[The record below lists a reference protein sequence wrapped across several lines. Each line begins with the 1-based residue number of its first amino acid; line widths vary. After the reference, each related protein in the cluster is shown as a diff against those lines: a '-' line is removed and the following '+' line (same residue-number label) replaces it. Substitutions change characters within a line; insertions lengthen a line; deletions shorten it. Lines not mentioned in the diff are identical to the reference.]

1 MIRYIKKYY
10 EVLGN
15 KIIILLIIMQT
26 AALIEGFGIS
36 LILPIIQ
43 NEELE
48 NNRLLQFFD
57 WMFNLINLDQSLIN
71 MLIVLIVFFILRAI
85 ILVFQSWFQAEIIS
99 NNLINM
105 RKNLVLSLIHSDYK
119 FINTQNRGTISN
131 VLNNEIER
139 VNFALDQ
146 LLAFI
151 VSFITAMVYL
161 LVALIISP
169 VVTIFLAIL
178 SIPIGLIMLRLN
190 RMTSKSS
197 KALTDG
203 SNKQQNFVLE
213 IIENIKYL
221 KSTGQYPGISKKIS
235 TEIVNVG
242 KAYRK
247 LKFIQSSSTFLFE
260 PLIVVIMAI
269 LIYFFTEVRKSNI
282 IEILFLL
289 FIFRQAAINLV
300 ATQAPYRKFI
310 SSVGSMEIYFKLQR
324 KLDDNLENLSPNG
337 DDPNFNTVLK
347 LKNISYSYKNE
358 KALNNISLEIKP
370 KTTVAFVGSSGSGKS
385 TTANI
390 ISSLLKPETGNFMM
404 GEKDISDINLS
415 KYREKIGY
423 VTQESVVFNTSI
435 QENISLWRKKLNFKK
450 LENIIDQTGLS
461 HLFENNKNVN
471 DSGNNLSGGERQRL
485 SLARELYRDS
495 ELLILDEATS
505 SVDSI
510 LESQIETIIS
520 KQKNDKTIIIIAHRL
535 STIKS
540 ADMIY
545 VFDNGQIVESGK
557 FDELI
562 QHNGIFTNLAK
573 KQNFN

>member
-71 MLIVLIVFFILRAI
+71 MLIVLIIFFILRAI

-221 KSTGQYPGISKKIS
+221 KSTGQYPGISKKMS
-235 TEIVNVG
+235 TEIINVG

-324 KLDDNLENLSPNG
+324 KLDDNLENLIPNG
-337 DDPNFNTVLK
+337 DEPNFNTVLK

-461 HLFENNKNVN
+461 QLFENNKNVN

>member
-71 MLIVLIVFFILRAI
+71 MLIVLIIFFILRAI

-119 FINTQNRGTISN
+119 FINTQSRGTISN

-221 KSTGQYPGISKKIS
+221 KSTGQYPGISKKMS

-461 HLFENNKNVN
+461 QLFENNKNVN

>member
-461 HLFENNKNVN
+461 QLFENNKNVN

>member
-71 MLIVLIVFFILRAI
+71 MLIVLIVFFIFRAI

-221 KSTGQYPGISKKIS
+221 KSTGQYPGISKKMS

-461 HLFENNKNVN
+461 QLFENNKNVN

>member
-48 NNRLLQFFD
+48 NNRLLQFFN

-71 MLIVLIVFFILRAI
+71 MLIVLIVFFIFRAI

-221 KSTGQYPGISKKIS
+221 KSTGQYPGISKKMS

-337 DDPNFNTVLK
+337 DDPNFNTVLN

-370 KTTVAFVGSSGSGKS
+370 KTTIAFVGSSGSGKS

-461 HLFENNKNVN
+461 QLFENNKNVN

>member
-71 MLIVLIVFFILRAI
+71 MLIVLIVFFIFRAI

-139 VNFALDQ
+139 VNFALDL

-221 KSTGQYPGISKKIS
+221 KSTGQYPGISKKMS

-461 HLFENNKNVN
+461 QLFENNKNVN

>member
-71 MLIVLIVFFILRAI
+71 MLIVLIVFFIFRAI

-99 NNLINM
+99 NKLINM

-190 RMTSKSS
+190 KMTSKSS

-221 KSTGQYPGISKKIS
+221 KSTGQYPGISKKMS
-235 TEIVNVG
+235 TEIINVG

-347 LKNISYSYKNE
+347 LKNISYNYKNE

-461 HLFENNKNVN
+461 QLFENNKNVN

>member
-190 RMTSKSS
+190 KMTSKSS

-221 KSTGQYPGISKKIS
+221 KSTGQYPGISKKMS

-337 DDPNFNTVLK
+337 DDPNFNTILK

-461 HLFENNKNVN
+461 QLFENNKNVN

>member
-71 MLIVLIVFFILRAI
+71 MLIVLIIFFILRAI

-221 KSTGQYPGISKKIS
+221 KSTGQYPGISKKMS

-461 HLFENNKNVN
+461 QLFENNKNVN

>member
-71 MLIVLIVFFILRAI
+71 MLIVLIVFFIFRAI

-190 RMTSKSS
+190 KMTSKSS

-221 KSTGQYPGISKKIS
+221 KSTGQYPGISKKMS

-461 HLFENNKNVN
+461 QLFENNKNVN

-562 QHNGIFTNLAK
+562 QYNGIFTNLAK

>member
-221 KSTGQYPGISKKIS
+221 KSTGQYPGISKKMS
-235 TEIVNVG
+235 TEIINVG

-461 HLFENNKNVN
+461 QLFENNKNVN

>member
-71 MLIVLIVFFILRAI
+71 MLIVLIIFFILRAI

-221 KSTGQYPGISKKIS
+221 KSTGQYPGISKKMS

-324 KLDDNLENLSPNG
+324 KLDDNLENLIPNG
-337 DDPNFNTVLK
+337 DEPNFNTVLK
-347 LKNISYSYKNE
+347 LKNISYNYKNE

-461 HLFENNKNVN
+461 QLFENNKNVN

-562 QHNGIFTNLAK
+562 QYNGIFTNLAK

>member
-71 MLIVLIVFFILRAI
+71 MLIVLIIFFILRAI

-190 RMTSKSS
+190 KMTSKSS

-221 KSTGQYPGISKKIS
+221 KSTGQYPGISKKMS
-235 TEIVNVG
+235 TEIINVG

-324 KLDDNLENLSPNG
+324 KLDDNLENLNPNG
-337 DDPNFNTVLK
+337 DDPNFNTVLR
-347 LKNISYSYKNE
+347 LKNINYIYKNQ

-461 HLFENNKNVN
+461 QLFENNKNVN

>member
-48 NNRLLQFFD
+48 NNRLLQFFN

-71 MLIVLIVFFILRAI
+71 MLIVLIVFFIFRAI

-221 KSTGQYPGISKKIS
+221 KSTGQYPGISKKMS

-337 DDPNFNTVLK
+337 DDPNFNTVLN

-461 HLFENNKNVN
+461 QLFENNKNVN

>member
-71 MLIVLIVFFILRAI
+71 MLIVLIIFFILRAI

-105 RKNLVLSLIHSDYK
+105 RKNLVFSLIHSDYK
-119 FINTQNRGTISN
+119 FINIQNRGTISN

-151 VSFITAMVYL
+151 VSFITAIVYL
-161 LVALIISP
+161 LVALVISP

-221 KSTGQYPGISKKIS
+221 KSTGQYPGISKKMS
-235 TEIVNVG
+235 TEIGNVG

-260 PLIVVIMAI
+260 PLIVIIMAI

-310 SSVGSMEIYFKLQR
+310 SSIGSMEIYFKLQR
-324 KLDDNLENLSPNG
+324 KLDDNLENLNLNG
-337 DDPNFNTVLK
+337 DNPNFNTVLK
-347 LKNISYSYKNE
+347 LQNISYSYKNQ

-404 GEKDISDINLS
+404 GEKAISDINLS

-461 HLFENNKNVN
+461 QLFENNKNVN

-562 QHNGIFTNLAK
+562 QYNGIFTNLAK

>member
-48 NNRLLQFFD
+48 NNRLLQFFN

-71 MLIVLIVFFILRAI
+71 MLIVLIVFFIFRAI

-221 KSTGQYPGISKKIS
+221 KSTGQYPGISKKMS

-337 DDPNFNTVLK
+337 DDPNFNTVLN

-370 KTTVAFVGSSGSGKS
+370 KTTIAFVGSSGSGKS

-461 HLFENNKNVN
+461 NLFENNKNVN

-505 SVDSI
+505 SVDSL

>member
-71 MLIVLIVFFILRAI
+71 MLIVLIVFFIFRAI

-190 RMTSKSS
+190 KMTSKSS

-221 KSTGQYPGISKKIS
+221 KSTGQYPGISKKMS

-461 HLFENNKNVN
+461 QLFENNKNVN

>member
-1 MIRYIKKYY
+1 MIRNIKKYY

-71 MLIVLIVFFILRAI
+71 MLIVLIVFFIFRAI

-221 KSTGQYPGISKKIS
+221 KSTGQYPGISKKMS

-461 HLFENNKNVN
+461 QLFENNKNVN

-562 QHNGIFTNLAK
+562 QHNGIFTTL
-573 KQNFN
+573 

>member
-347 LKNISYSYKNE
+347 LKHISYSYKNE

-461 HLFENNKNVN
+461 QLFENNKNVN

-505 SVDSI
+505 SVDSL

>member
-71 MLIVLIVFFILRAI
+71 MLIVLIVFFIFRAI

-221 KSTGQYPGISKKIS
+221 KSTGQYPGISKKMS

-461 HLFENNKNVN
+461 NLFENNKNVN

>member
-71 MLIVLIVFFILRAI
+71 MLIVLIVFFIFRAI

-221 KSTGQYPGISKKIS
+221 KSTGQYPGISKKMS

-289 FIFRQAAINLV
+289 
-300 ATQAPYRKFI
+300 
-310 SSVGSMEIYFKLQR
+310 
-324 KLDDNLENLSPNG
+324 
-337 DDPNFNTVLK
+337 
-347 LKNISYSYKNE
+347 
-358 KALNNISLEIKP
+358 
-370 KTTVAFVGSSGSGKS
+370 
-385 TTANI
+385 
-390 ISSLLKPETGNFMM
+390 
-404 GEKDISDINLS
+404 
-415 KYREKIGY
+415 
-423 VTQESVVFNTSI
+423 
-435 QENISLWRKKLNFKK
+435 
-450 LENIIDQTGLS
+450 
-461 HLFENNKNVN
+461 
-471 DSGNNLSGGERQRL
+471 
-485 SLARELYRDS
+485 
-495 ELLILDEATS
+495 
-505 SVDSI
+505 
-510 LESQIETIIS
+510 
-520 KQKNDKTIIIIAHRL
+520 
-535 STIKS
+535 
-540 ADMIY
+540 
-545 VFDNGQIVESGK
+545 IV
-557 FDELI
+557 
-562 QHNGIFTNLAK
+562 
-573 KQNFN
+573 

>member
-71 MLIVLIVFFILRAI
+71 MLIVLIVFFIFRAI

-221 KSTGQYPGISKKIS
+221 KSTGQYPGISKKMS

-461 HLFENNKNVN
+461 NLFENNKNVN

-505 SVDSI
+505 SVDSL

-545 VFDNGQIVESGK
+545 VFDNGQIIESGK

-562 QHNGIFTNLAK
+562 KHNGIFTNLAK

>member
-71 MLIVLIVFFILRAI
+71 MLIVLIVFFIFRAI

-221 KSTGQYPGISKKIS
+221 KSTGQYPGISKKMS

-337 DDPNFNTVLK
+337 DDPNFNTILK

-461 HLFENNKNVN
+461 QLFENNKNVN

>member
-71 MLIVLIVFFILRAI
+71 MLIVLIVFFIFRAI

-221 KSTGQYPGISKKIS
+221 KSTGQYPGISKKMS
-235 TEIVNVG
+235 TEIINVG

-347 LKNISYSYKNE
+347 LKNISYNYKNE

-461 HLFENNKNVN
+461 QLFENNKNVN

>member
-71 MLIVLIVFFILRAI
+71 MLIVLIVFFIFRAI

-461 HLFENNKNVN
+461 QLFENNKNVN

>member
-71 MLIVLIVFFILRAI
+71 MLIVLIVFFIFRAI

-221 KSTGQYPGISKKIS
+221 KSTGQYPGISKKMS

-347 LKNISYSYKNE
+347 LKHISYSYKNE

-461 HLFENNKNVN
+461 NLFENNKNVN

-505 SVDSI
+505 SVDSL

-545 VFDNGQIVESGK
+545 VFDNGQIIESGK

-562 QHNGIFTNLAK
+562 KHNGIFTNLAK

>member
-71 MLIVLIVFFILRAI
+71 MLIVLIVFFIFRAI

-119 FINTQNRGTISN
+119 FINTQSRGTISN

-221 KSTGQYPGISKKIS
+221 KSTGQYPGISKKMS

-461 HLFENNKNVN
+461 QLFENNKNVN